1 MLLND
6 LDRLPEGIAETAS
19 VVAQLDSC
27 FRSGF
32 VGGQQQQALAMLA
45 RIFAG
50 TPLGSRLAES
60 VAAIGR
66 GEFQEAHFVSL
77 AAARAALQGAQY
89 DTLRGQVRAALGRA
103 PGQDDVALA
112 APPAALPLLDSAR
125 HWLMELA
132 IGGFA
137 RLEAS
142 ALLPFLTT
150 LAQLRQQPGLLQ
162 VSALLTGFAGE
173 LLAALPITQPD
184 RVPLLRWCD
193 LWSTAMLGAAGA
205 AEPPAASPVTGTLY
219 PLGVD
224 LHEHPQLVSAVFY
237 SLLVANG
244 TAQLVC
250 QTWSRFKVAAIRDDE
265 RWLLLPDAAPLL
277 ESLAQ
282 GKALDVQNAQLLP
295 SGDLLWDSSAARPGQ
310 KYKLLDLAAQYFA
323 PLAAEQPIV
332 KPLPPLERH
341 PLQIAEPVALA
352 GCSVQAERV
361 HTGDGAQIA
370 LDMDR
375 IAGAELTPE
384 ALAETSAL
392 FGLLR
397 YDAGRWA
404 LQPLVAGTA
413 DGKAIFAGQNGAKLF
428 KKPPKSSAVSI
439 LEERASRLLRG

>member
-1 MLLND
+1 LSA
-6 LDRLPEGIAETAS
+6 GIAETAG
-19 VVAQLDSC
+19 VLAQLDSC

-50 TPLGSRLAES
+50 TPLAARLAES

-66 GEFQEAHFVSL
+66 GEFQEAHFVAL

-103 PGQDDVALA
+103 PGQDDVAQVV
-112 APPAALPLLDSAR
+112 PPAPLPLLDSVR

-137 RLEAS
+137 RLEAG

-150 LAQLRQQPGLLQ
+150 LAQLRQQPGLLH
-162 VSALLTGFAGE
+162 VSALLTGFANE
-173 LLAALPITQPD
+173 LLAALPITQPEQ
-184 RVPLLRWCD
+184 VPLLRWCD

-205 AEPPAASPVTGTLY
+205 AEPPGASSVRGTLY
-219 PLGVD
+219 PLGAQ
-224 LHEHPQLVSAVFY
+224 LHEHSQLVSAVFY
-237 SLLVANG
+237 SLLVADG
-244 TAQLVC
+244 AAQLVR

-265 RWLLLPDAAPLL
+265 RWLLLPDTAPLL

-282 GKALDVQNAQLLP
+282 GKAFNVQDAQLLP
-295 SGDLLWDSSAARPGQ
+295 SGDLLWDSSAGRPGQ

-323 PLAAEQPIV
+323 PQAAEQAIV

-341 PLQIAEPVALA
+341 PLQIAEPLALV
-352 GCSVQAERV
+352 GCSVQDERV
-361 HTGDGAQIA
+361 RTADGMEIA
-370 LDMDR
+370 LDVCWT
-375 IAGAELTPE
+375 AGAELTPE

-397 YDAGRWA
+397 YDAGRWM
-404 LQPLVAGTA
+404 LQPLAAGTA

-428 KKPPKSSAVSI
+428 KKPPKSSAVAI